1 MKKNI
6 QMVAMLHEM
15 YSFTASQMQKN
26 PKNMNTP
33 PHKTTALIP
42 KASIPRPTNMD
53 KYNPLLPMDAIRST
67 PV

>member
-1 MKKNI
+1 
-6 QMVAMLHEM
+6 
-15 YSFTASQMQKN
+15 
-26 PKNMNTP
+26 MNTP